1 MELRRSEIR
10 RFVDIIDKIRSSKV
24 VSLKFA
30 ASLYKLKKK
39 VDVEIEF
46 IASELPKLISDE
58 YREFEMRRESI
69 LRKYSSNI
77 DQESGRYTI
86 PPEKINDMTAEM
98 EELTKSFTEEQ
109 LINIKNT
116 ESDIRSFMEEKV
128 NIDVE
133 PIKLD
138 MIPENVLTY
147 QDLEFLLDIG
157 AVVE

>member
-10 RFVDIIDKIRSSKV
+10 RFVDIIDKIRNSKV

-30 ASLYKLKKK
+30 AALYKLKKK

-128 NIDVE
+128 NIDIE

-138 MIPENVLTY
+138 MIPEGVLTY
-147 QDLEFLLDIG
+147 QDIEFLLDIG